1 METSTQGITYYP
13 IDSVLIPNITISE
26 ETIMKLLYTFA
37 LVLIMSAGPLM
48 AQEEGFAG
56 RPITTN
62 LSMST
67 GNTLHAGEFAV
78 GLGPVEYGITENV
91 QLGTN
96 LLLFLFQYY
105 NADLKVSLINT
116 EENALA
122 LGLGVGYFDLNFVGG
137 DVTFTSFSPYVAYSM
152 PVGPK
157 TRMHF
162 SANYTN
168 FSGDAEIDDAE
179 DLSASVSG
187 TSVAAGVEHS
197 LSNKTKFVG
206 DLGYDV
212 EFEGVR
218 VGGGVLWGWES
229 FHLKLGLQYFSPKG
243 YGGLVLPYVNL
254 WWRFRG

>member
-1 METSTQGITYYP
+1 
-13 IDSVLIPNITISE
+13 
-26 ETIMKLLYTFA
+26 MKLLYTFV
-37 LVLIMSAGPLM
+37 LVLILTTGPLM

-56 RPITTN
+56 RPITSN
-62 LSMST
+62 LSMPT
-67 GNTLHAGEFAV
+67 GNTLNAGEFSV
-78 GLGPVEYGITENV
+78 GLGPVEYGITENI
-91 QLGTN
+91 QFGTN

-105 NADLKVSLINT
+105 NAELKVSLIDT
-116 EENALA
+116 ETNALA
-122 LGLGVGYFDLNFVGG
+122 LGLGVGYFDLSYENG
-137 DVTFTSFSPYVAYSM
+137 DVTFTSLSPFVAYSM

-168 FSGDAEIDDAE
+168 FSGDAKVGDAK
-179 DLSASVSG
+179 DLIASVSG
-187 TSVAAGVEHS
+187 TTVAAGVEHS

-218 VGGGVLWGWES
+218 AGGGVLWAWES
-229 FHLKLGLQYFSPKG
+229 FHLKLGLQYFAPKG
-243 YGGLVLPYVNL
+243 YSGLVLPYVNL